1 MMMASTFTII
11 TRGGRRLPLAAVT
24 VSDATVA
31 ARAVA
36 RARQVPVQ
44 LEDDSG
50 RRKTIDE
57 SGCVQDGSPPDDRL
71 AA

>member
-1 MMMASTFTII
+1 MMMAKKYTIV
-11 TRGGRRLPLAAVT
+11 TAGGRRLPLAAMT

-36 RARQVPVQ
+36 GAMQAPVQ
-44 LEDDSG
+44 LEDDVG
-50 RRKTIDE
+50 RRRTIDE
-57 SGCVQDGSPPDDRL
+57 SGCVQDGSPPDRRL

>member
-1 MMMASTFTII
+1 MMTAKTYTIV
-11 TRGGRRLPLAAVT
+11 TAVGRRLPLAAAR

-31 ARAVA
+31 AMAVA
-36 RARQVPVQ
+36 RARQAPVQ